1 MFRTVILSAI
11 ALLAVLVIWSAAGQR
26 PSPSTKPAAQ
36 EVPLR
41 TEKATFAAGC
51 FWGVEDTFR
60 KIPGVVNTQVG
71 YAGGWT
77 ESPTYK
83 QVCTDRTGHAEA
95 VQIEYDPAKVNYQ
108 TLLEVFFENHDP
120 TTRNRQGPDFGSQ
133 YRSAIY
139 FHSAEQERLAKAEKE
154 KRDHSG
160 DYVGPITTEI
170 VAAGPFHKAEEYHQ
184 RYYEKQGVSYSCHF
198 GNGKKQKVEVAR

>member
-1 MFRTVILSAI
+1 MS
-11 ALLAVLVIWSAAGQR
+11 
-26 PSPSTKPAAQ
+26 
-36 EVPLR
+36 

-51 FWGVEDTFR
+51 FWGVENTFR

-77 ESPTYK
+77 EGPTYK

-95 VQIEYDPAKVNYQ
+95 VQIEYDPAKVSYQ

-133 YRSAIY
+133 YRSAIF

-160 DYVGPITTEI
+160 DYVGPITTDI
-170 VAAGPFHKAEEYHQ
+170 VADGPFHKAEEYHQ